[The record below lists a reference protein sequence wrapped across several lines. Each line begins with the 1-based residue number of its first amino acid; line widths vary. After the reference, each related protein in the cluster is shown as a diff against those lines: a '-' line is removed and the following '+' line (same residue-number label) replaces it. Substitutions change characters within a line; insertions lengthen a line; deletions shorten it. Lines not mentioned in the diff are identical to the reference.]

1 MAWLQI
7 DQTIRDHHKILD
19 AADQLET
26 TDAHVTGCL
35 VLLWLWAIDNA
46 PDGSLA
52 GISDATIARAARW
65 SGERTAFIEALTDV
79 GLLDRTP
86 EGLAIHDWQDRAGN
100 LIDRRRADAERKRRE
115 RAEKKA
121 REASENSRDRPAG
134 HLSDVRTQSRVNQ
147 STEKEEHSRAEG
159 GDPPTPPATDGK
171 SSATLQDER
180 FDQFWEAYPRK
191 VGKADARKAWKKAKI
206 TAEIFEKIMTA
217 IAASKESDQWQR
229 EAGRY
234 IPNPSTWINQGRW
247 DDEPI
252 EVSQSAVKPFD
263 AMTVLKGI
271 MAEEEP
277 QTSSNRGTKYS
288 ALDHLRRMAAEED
301 DGQIPGSVPHY
312 TE

>member
-19 AADQLET
+19 AADLLET

-46 PDGSLA
+46 PDGSFA
-52 GISDATIARAARW
+52 GISDATITRAAKW
-65 SGERTAFIEALTDV
+65 SGEKDAFIDALTDV

-121 REASENSRDRPAG
+121 REASEHAEDRPAG
-134 HLSDVRTQSRVNQ
+134 HLSDVRTQSRENQ
-147 STEKEEHSRAEG
+147 SRQKQENSRDEW
-159 GDPPTPPATDGK
+159 GDPPVPPATDGIG
-171 SSATLQDER
+171 SASLQDQR
-180 FDQFWEAYPRK
+180 FDQFWDAYPRK
-191 VGKADARKAWKKAKI
+191 VGKTDARKAWKKANI
-206 TAEIFEKIMTA
+206 TAEIFEKIMTS
-217 IAASKESDQWQR
+217 IAASKELDQWQR

-247 DDEPI
+247 DDELPEVPI
-252 EVSQSAVKPFD
+252 GSGTTAGKPGKFS
-263 AMTVLKGI
+263 TLGVLQRI
-271 MAEEEP
+271 YSEEE
-277 QTSSNRGTKYS
+277 
-288 ALDHLRRMAAEED
+288 
-301 DGQIPGSVPHY
+301 
-312 TE
+312 

>member
-19 AADQLET
+19 AADLLET

-52 GISDATIARAARW
+52 GISDATIARAAKW
-65 SGERTAFIEALTDV
+65 SGERAAFIDALTDV

-121 REASENSRDRPAG
+121 REASEHAEDRPAG
-134 HLSDVRTQSRVNQ
+134 HPPDVRTQSRENQ
-147 STEKEEHSRAEG
+147 SRQKEEHSRAEG
-159 GDPPTPPATDGK
+159 GDPPVPPATDGTG
-171 SSATLQDER
+171 SASLQDQR
-180 FDQFWEAYPRK
+180 FDQFWDAYPRK

-206 TAEIFEKIMTA
+206 TAEIFEKIMTS

-247 DDEPI
+247 DDELP
-252 EVSQSAVKPFD
+252 EPAPAKNYAKCFRTDEEAPPGKSG
-263 AMTVLKGI
+263 TLGVL
-271 MAEEEP
+271 A
-277 QTSSNRGTKYS
+277 
-288 ALDHLRRMAAEED
+288 RMYAEED
-301 DGQIPGSVPHY
+301 DGQIPGSAPHY

>member
-19 AADQLET
+19 AADLLET

-52 GISDATIARAARW
+52 GISDATIARAAKW
-65 SGERTAFIEALTDV
+65 SGERAAFIDALTDV

-121 REASENSRDRPAG
+121 REASEHAEDRPAG
-134 HLSDVRTQSRVNQ
+134 HPADVRTQSRENQ
-147 STEKEEHSRAEG
+147 SRQKEEHSRAEG
-159 GDPPTPPATDGK
+159 GDPHIPPATDGTG
-171 SSATLQDER
+171 SASLQDQR
-180 FDQFWEAYPRK
+180 FDQFWDAYPRK
-191 VGKADARKAWKKAKI
+191 VGKADARKTWKKAKI
-206 TAEIFEKIMTA
+206 TAEIFEKIMTS
-217 IAASKESDQWQR
+217 IAASKESDQWRR

-247 DDEPI
+247 DDELP
-252 EVSQSAVKPFD
+252 EPAPAKNYAKGFRTDDEAHPGKSG
-263 AMTVLKGI
+263 TLGVL
-271 MAEEEP
+271 A
-277 QTSSNRGTKYS
+277 
-288 ALDHLRRMAAEED
+288 RMYAEED
-301 DGQIPGSVPHY
+301 DGKIPGSAPHC